1 MIDVMKKMFSKASLL
16 VFMTGM
22 AMSASVAS
30 AKTYRS
36 FDTDCKGLKI
46 VTDSVDY
53 RSDLTRYYV
62 RLIGEPHTSQR
73 IDRITLESAG
83 VPFASTD
90 IEGVDMERW
99 FQWEE
104 DGSIPVEIDFPAMKA
119 AKTVTIKVEGPRG
132 VSLWTVT
139 RQ

>member
-1 MIDVMKKMFSKASLL
+1 MAISEKLFFLSVI
-16 VFMTGM
+16 GM
-22 AMSASVAS
+22 ALSCSMAS
-30 AKTYRS
+30 AKTYRDFS
-36 FDTDCKGLKI
+36 TECKGLKI

-53 RSDLTRYYV
+53 RKDLTRLYG
-62 RLIGEPHTSQR
+62 RLVGEPHTSQR
-73 IDRITLESAG
+73 IDRITLESSG
-83 VPFASTD
+83 LPFSSTD

-99 FQWEE
+99 FQWED
-104 DGSIPVEIDFPAMKA
+104 DGSIPVEIDFPAMKP